1 MRMSKRKSFKK
12 RIKAWDEIQIETRRY
27 LNSVSSTITRMDIDI
42 QHLEQKLQDL
52 SEHVDI
58 YAKQIVELTEQVET
72 LEHHNG

>member
-58 YAKQIVELTEQVET
+58 YAKQIAELTEQVET